1 KQLGHPDAAN
11 PSYLVLVTGADA
23 PAGGADGLSGTFF
36 AQPLLLHVIGED
48 HMGVITESEVGANR
62 DAGGL
67 QLLDLLEEA
76 RWINDQPIGNDRL
89 EPGVQD
95 TRRQQRKLV
104 GFPFGDDGMAGIGTA
119 VIANDQV
126 VLFGE

>member
-1 KQLGHPDAAN
+1 
-11 PSYLVLVTGADA
+11 
-23 PAGGADGLSGTFF
+23 
-36 AQPLLLHVIGED
+36 
-48 HMGVITESEVGANR
+48 MGVIAESEVGANR

-89 EPGVQD
+89 ERGAQD
-95 TRRQQRKLV
+95 TRRQKQKLV
-104 GFPFGDDGMAGIGTA
+104 GFPFGADGRAGIGTA

-126 VLFGE
+126 VLFGEEIDDLAFGLVAPLQADDTGAGHCHLPTPESWPVA